1 MGIGLRPSNQRRSII
16 RGHRFFVMGHVGP
29 RGDLAQVADSLGT
42 GHCALSCRAI
52 AGRTMAAVSGITPS
66 LVACTRNVWH
76 HPRRKL
82 LYLRVSLLSR
92 AHGMCSNLLKGEV
105 PRLRRG
111 CCNPSD
117 RNPAQ
122 LLSGG
127 VAATSAISLFH
138 LGIWSQEN
146 GGAVPVGLLLTSDFR
161 LFCVF
166 TDTWI

>member
-1 MGIGLRPSNQRRSII
+1 MIWIKQVGIGLRPSNQRRSII

-127 VAATSAISLFH
+127 VAATSPIRR
-138 LGIWSQEN
+138 GCCQ
-146 GGAVPVGLLLTSDFR
+146 GGLQQPPL
-161 LFCVF
+161 
-166 TDTWI
+166 